1 MVEKFLKE
9 KPQKFTSI
17 ERVGEEIIAAKRHQQ
32 NRQDNLADQRKKK
45 CAVRVRPENA
55 KKHVDQVTK
64 SFKAQKLEPQIVFPQ
79 QGKQMKL

>member
-1 MVEKFLKE
+1 M
-9 KPQKFTSI
+9 
-17 ERVGEEIIAAKRHQQ
+17 
-32 NRQDNLADQRKKK
+32 K